1 MNTIVTKCSSIPGDE
16 VATLRVPWPQ
26 LVAGRLLV
34 PGDSAGPEHNLLSLQ
49 TLCLSTCPCVSA
61 AALLIPSLKIL
72 PGSMDASMKIN
83 TIATNAINS
92 FTYVEFMKPLKK
104 HMVSMI
110 YNVMFHELLAFRLLL
125 PFIFIFLSFSS
136 LHNFELILP

>member
-1 MNTIVTKCSSIPGDE
+1 MNTIVTKCSPIPGDE

-34 PGDSAGPEHNLLSLQ
+34 PGDSAGPEHNNLLSLQ
-49 TLCLSTCPCVSA
+49 TLCASTCLWVSA
-61 AALLIPSLKIL
+61 AALQTPILKIF
-72 PGSMDASMKIN
+72 PGSMDASMKTN

-104 HMVSMI
+104 HLVSMI
-110 YNVMFHELLAFRLLL
+110 CNVVSGVDCMQASFAIYLY
-125 PFIFIFLSFSS
+125 FLEFLFSAQ
-136 LHNFELILP
+136 F

>member
-1 MNTIVTKCSSIPGDE
+1 MNTIVTKCSSIPGNQ

-34 PGDSAGPEHNLLSLQ
+34 PGDCAGPEHNLLSLQ
-49 TLCLSTCPCVSA
+49 TVCLLTCPWVSA
-61 AALLIPSLKIL
+61 ADLQTPSLRIF
-72 PGSMDASMKIN
+72 PGSMDASMKTN

-104 HMVSMI
+104 HLVSMI
-110 YNVMFHELLAFRLLL
+110 CNVVSGVNCMQASFAIYLY
-125 PFIFIFLSFSS
+125 FLEFLFSAQ
-136 LHNFELILP
+136 F